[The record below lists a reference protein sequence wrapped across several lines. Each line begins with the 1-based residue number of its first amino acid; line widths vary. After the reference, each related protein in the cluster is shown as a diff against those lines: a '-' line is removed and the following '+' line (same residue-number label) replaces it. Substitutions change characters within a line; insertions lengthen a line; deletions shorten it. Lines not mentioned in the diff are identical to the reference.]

1 MRDLIKKTTT
11 FASEEEINKI
21 IKFNIGLLKKAYAQ
35 LKTSNFNI
43 DDEINYSLE
52 YKENVVS
59 ATKIEL
65 IFNTQEIIVLIN
77 VMRVEKDKNDTPCFD
92 FEGDN
97 EYIDPNGN
105 YLFMNEIYQVD
116 GDNIMQFEAD
126 FLFDS
131 RRTKMPTI

>member
-1 MRDLIKKTTT
+1 MRNLIKKTTT

-21 IKFNIGLLKKAYAQ
+21 IKFNIGLLKKAYSQ
-35 LKTSNFNI
+35 LKTGDFNI

-59 ATKIEL
+59 AIKIEL

-77 VMRVEKDKNDTPCFD
+77 VIRVEKDKKDTPCLD